1 MLTARTDSAEQTRD
15 LAAALAP
22 LLRAGDLLILSG
34 DLGGGKTAFVQGLA
48 VAMGISDPV
57 TSPTFVLAQTYEGR
71 LRLHHLDV
79 YRLATSAEVID
90 LNLPELLAEDAVT
103 AIEWGERFLE
113 ELPASYL
120 RLSFGLGDPSL
131 SPDVRI
137 ITLDPTGAAWQTRAS
152 ALAEAVA
159 PWQERA

>member
-1 MLTARTDSAEQTRD
+1 MLNARTDSAEQTRA
-15 LAAALAP
+15 LAAALVP

-71 LRLHHLDV
+71 LRLNHLDV
-79 YRLATSAEVID
+79 YRLGTSAEVID
-90 LNLPELLAEDAVT
+90 LSLPELLAEDAVT
-103 AIEWGERFLE
+103 VIEWGERILE
-113 ELPASYL
+113 ELPADYL
-120 RLSFGLGDPSL
+120 RISFALGDPSL
-131 SPDVRI
+131 SPDVRV
-137 ITLDPTGAAWQTRAS
+137 ITLDPTGSSWQTRTA